1 MSIIN
6 GHARWAFDFIAWKPT
21 LQELMVA
28 VSLIQPEEKQRIAQF
43 VFQEDFKS
51 SLAGRLLLRFF
62 VRSALCIDNRQVKF
76 GRDERNKPYL
86 MEING
91 KPNCD
96 DKVIDCNVSHQGSFA
111 CLAGYCDNKTASNA
125 DLRLGVDVMKIE
137 YGGGKPLHEFF
148 RIMTR
153 NFSDSEWNHIKSF
166 NSNQGKLQ
174 AFMRN
179 WCLKESYVKNI
190 GTGITMNLQTLDFQ
204 INTPEVASDEVIT
217 DTRLKVGGKLLNNF
231 TFEESL
237 LNADHCVAVSLQNN
251 PSPEN
256 DDSTTYKSTN
266 FQLIKFEEL
275 IGNATP
281 LTAPDEKY
289 CVEILRKDT
298 KHQ

>member
-6 GHARWAFDFIAWKPT
+6 CHARWAFDFIAWKPT

-51 SLAGRLLLRFF
+51 SLAGRLLLRYF
-62 VRSALCIDNRQVKF
+62 VRSALCIDNHQFKF

-91 KPNCD
+91 SKSNCD
-96 DKVIDCNVSHQGSFA
+96 GDNKIIDCNVSHQGSFA
-111 CLAGYCDNKTASNA
+111 CLAGFYDNKAPSNTEV
-125 DLRLGVDVMKIE
+125 RLGVDVMKIE
-137 YGGGKPLHEFF
+137 YAGGRSLSEFF

-153 NFSDSEWNHIKSF
+153 NFSDNEWNYIKSF
-166 NSNQGKLQ
+166 SSNQEKLQ

-204 INTPEVASDEVIT
+204 FNTPVVKNGEVIT
-217 DTRLKVGGKLLNNF
+217 DTQLKVDGKLLNNF

-237 LNADHCVAVSLQNN
+237 LNDDHCVAVSIQNKP
-251 PSPEN
+251 PSN
-256 DDSTTYKSTN
+256 KHKSLN
-266 FQLIKFEEL
+266 FQIIKFEEL

-298 KHQ
+298 KR